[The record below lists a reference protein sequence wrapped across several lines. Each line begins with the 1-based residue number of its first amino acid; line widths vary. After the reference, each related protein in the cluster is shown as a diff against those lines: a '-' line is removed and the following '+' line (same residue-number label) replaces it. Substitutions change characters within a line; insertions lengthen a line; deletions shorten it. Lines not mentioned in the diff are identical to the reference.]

1 MSEDLVF
8 RVTSNCLIHELL
20 KIFLVHMN
28 QPRKLMPWNL
38 FPYEKMGLS
47 WKQTL
52 PSRKD
57 LGNLLT
63 LQKKSIHHHFCTT
76 SRNVSSLLIYLK
88 TPFFFWSACYEMD
101 PFLSTR
107 KPSGN
112 RTKIAIV
119 VELTFKFYS
128 LLHWGGVFIY
138 QSCLIQP
145 NRHYSKPCVMVGAT
159 TNGETT

>member
-1 MSEDLVF
+1 MKKWVS
-8 RVTSNCLIHELL
+8 HES
-20 KIFLVHMN
+20 
-28 QPRKLMPWNL
+28 KLYP
-38 FPYEKMGLS
+38 
-47 WKQTL
+47 Q
-52 PSRKD
+52 D

-63 LQKKSIHHHFCTT
+63 LQKKICKSPLLHHFQKCFF
-76 SRNVSSLLIYLK
+76 LINLFK
-88 TPFFFWSACYEMD
+88 NTFFFFWSACYEMD

-112 RTKIAIV
+112 RTKIAILA
-119 VELTFKFYS
+119 ELTFKFYS